1 MKSGVNFRV
10 GGFVLQQ
17 IPVGAAFPQI
27 RVSLLRHLAAAQGD
41 GHACFFDLL
50 HQAAQDFRRK
60 PWILSGLHHQGA
72 VAGTG
77 GGRVVFEGTPRNL
90 EQCPASY
97 TGKYLRLR
105 TKL

>member
-77 GGRVVFEGTPRNL
+77 GGRSRVYDFIRRHAVTVQGLVPTV
-90 EQCPASY
+90 
-97 TGKYLRLR
+97 
-105 TKL
+105 